1 METCVKSGQLAF
13 FKKVDKKI
21 GQNGA
26 LPKDMCFT
34 FGLTAALR
42 DADLQGSVPRPNAL
56 ERGRPFW
63 KVNREVFMT
72 KRILLAAAAVA
83 AVAAVPASAVT
94 VIAERGT
101 LANFGSPYSAVP
113 GAKLFT
119 FNSGSTATEI
129 ANLQAAGFTV
139 SGTGTVGVR
148 TGSQGTDWQ
157 QPTPGDGSAFA
168 SVQANSSVSISGSTG
183 YNGISLYLGSV
194 DNYNSISVLNTA
206 GQVIRSYTGSEL
218 LAFATPA
225 GTANGTT
232 SYRITF
238 VRGAN
243 DVAFGGLA
251 VQSTTSNAAEFDN
264 LVFAVPEPSTWALM
278 LAGFG
283 MVGMSMRARRRRT
296 SVVFG

>member
-1 METCVKSGQLAF
+1 
-13 FKKVDKKI
+13 
-21 GQNGA
+21 
-26 LPKDMCFT
+26 
-34 FGLTAALR
+34 
-42 DADLQGSVPRPNAL
+42 
-56 ERGRPFW
+56 
-63 KVNREVFMT
+63 MT